1 LFVDDIVVYTK
12 PKKIQKI
19 NWPQILAPVILV
31 LELTE
36 MLGKTRCGLNCY
48 KTLPTPGL
56 VSGVTNMREKT
67 YNLGK

>member
-1 LFVDDIVVYTK
+1 
-12 PKKIQKI
+12 
-19 NWPQILAPVILV
+19 LV

-56 VSGVTNMREKT
+56 VSGVTNMHKRKPITLENK
-67 YNLGK
+67 YNLDPYYWKTIRKAWITL